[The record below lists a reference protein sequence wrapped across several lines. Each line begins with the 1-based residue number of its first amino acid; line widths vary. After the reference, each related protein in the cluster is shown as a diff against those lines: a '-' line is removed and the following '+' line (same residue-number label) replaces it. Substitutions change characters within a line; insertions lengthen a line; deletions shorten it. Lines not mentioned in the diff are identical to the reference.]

1 MQREYKTRIW
11 KMVPR
16 RGKVCSYS
24 HDSNLN
30 DRGTQPD
37 VAYHWSISLNDSLP
51 CFRCSLNAVRGKKK
65 RKDESVIA
73 NVIRI
78 KLKKE
83 VKTMGIIAALIIV
96 AVFGV
101 SLLVWFH
108 YEDKHH
114 SVSAE

>member
-1 MQREYKTRIW
+1 
-11 KMVPR
+11 MVSR

-37 VAYHWSISLNDSLP
+37 VAYHWSISLN
-51 CFRCSLNAVRGKKK
+51 V
-65 RKDESVIA
+65 
-73 NVIRI
+73 